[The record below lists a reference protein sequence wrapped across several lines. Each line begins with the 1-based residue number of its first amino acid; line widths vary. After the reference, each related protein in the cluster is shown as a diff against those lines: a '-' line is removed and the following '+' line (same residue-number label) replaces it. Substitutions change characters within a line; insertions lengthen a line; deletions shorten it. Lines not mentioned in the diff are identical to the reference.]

1 MSNIVR
7 VSLSEIASLP
17 AHDVFLCCSS
27 FEKRCLTVASLLSH
41 KSCKMALICHYYG
54 PNHKSDENFKI
65 IIGKNTIDG
74 SVDRV
79 LFDAVNSTTK
89 IVIAAMNE

>member
-1 MSNIVR
+1 M
-7 VSLSEIASLP
+7 L
-17 AHDVFLCCSS
+17 D
-27 FEKRCLTVASLLSH
+27 
-41 KSCKMALICHYYG
+41 
-54 PNHKSDENFKI
+54 KSDENFKI

>member
-1 MSNIVR
+1 MEDNQNITNSTEER
-7 VSLSEIASLP
+7 VENVNSQNNK
-17 AHDVFLCCSS
+17 S
-27 FEKRCLTVASLLSH
+27 FKNN
-41 KSCKMALICHYYG
+41 K
-54 PNHKSDENFKI
+54 NFKI